1 MRKVSNATHLGK
13 DGIIYQ
19 EFAPH
24 QTRESVMR
32 GVELITK
39 AANLLRMQNKH
50 ILILG
55 DLSGVLSSTYEARRE
70 GAKLLRKIE
79 ADKAAYFGANTFF
92 KYLVKFIIKASG
104 LDNKVKYFDTKES
117 ALNWLKRN
125 YE

>member
-55 DLSGVLSSTYEARRE
+55 DLSGVLSATYEERRE

-104 LDNKVKYFDTKES
+104 LDNKVKYFDTKED
-117 ALNWLKRN
+117 ALSWLKRD